1 MVTET
6 SGNPTFLMLDD
17 DSFCFCLSFSNVP
30 ISCEGATNNIHF
42 PGIEGYWNF
51 YLDDILLED
60 MVRSDVTGLL
70 NTLGFMY
77 PGKFNGDTDGYFWM
91 QNTDEHP
98 HRFKFVPLHDVEPPN
113 SYTPPTDNPTFT
125 EHEDGSLTF
134 CLAPA

>member
-30 ISCEGATNNIHF
+30 ISCEGATDSIYF
-42 PGIEGYWNF
+42 PYFQGYWDIELDGVLYTTGETGVAPYIRANLSSILDAGDDGYMGIEN
-51 YLDDILLED
+51 LDSVNHRIKLIPLNNP
-60 MVRSDVTGLL
+60 SD
-70 NTLGFMY
+70 
-77 PGKFNGDTDGYFWM
+77 
-91 QNTDEHP
+91 
-98 HRFKFVPLHDVEPPN
+98 PN
-113 SYTPPTDNPTFT
+113 EYSTPVDNPTFT

>member
-30 ISCEGATNNIHF
+30 ISCEGATNSIHF
-42 PGIEGYWNF
+42 PGIAGYWDF
-51 YLDDILLED
+51 YLDDFNNPLL
-60 MVRSDVTGLL
+60 TGAANDLTYYF
-70 NTLGFMY
+70 NTEMADKLTGDFDGF
-77 PGKFNGDTDGYFWM
+77 FWLENLDN
-91 QNTDEHP
+91 QP
-98 HRFKFVPLHDVEPPN
+98 YRFKFVPVHHDEYPN